1 MIVPAKG
8 SPLFLVTGATGF
20 LGRRLVVRL
29 LDEHPEAGVMAMGR
43 KDDPQ
48 LDQARAYVTDKLSQA
63 TPQADPA
70 DLDARLTWP
79 AGDITRP
86 NLGLDDAQV
95 AELARGAEL
104 NILHLA
110 AIYDL
115 DAEERLSKALNL
127 DGAMHA
133 YELALRLARHPERG
147 DRPVR
152 MCHTST
158 LAAAGTYA
166 GEFGETGEELAT
178 AEGTHTDWYSR
189 HKHASERALHERE
202 QPEAVPLMIVRPGIA
217 VGDSD
222 TGAIE
227 KLDGPYALLEYL
239 RWPLAG
245 HVVPSGSDDPI
256 WVVPGDFV
264 VRAIASLGANPDAYG
279 HTFNLLYPP
288 GEAPIWRDLARYTL
302 DVLRSRDYTGGGL
315 AGMRAK
321 LRYSW
326 HVPLSVRRIIRLCE
340 NPWVGPVARWVFGA
354 MGVSWHALYYA
365 IDNPRYVVENYQR
378 FGVAPPPPWR
388 DVWRACVLYYRDHRD
403 EMLGGARIAHQK
415 DR

>member
-1 MIVPAKG
+1 MIAPAQG

-29 LDEHPEAGVMAMGR
+29 LREYPEAGVIAMGR

-48 LDQARAYVTDKLSQA
+48 LDQAADYVSQRCLETQPEASQA
-63 TPQADPA
+63 
-70 DLDARLTWP
+70 DLEQRLTWC

-95 AELARGAEL
+95 ADIARGADL
-104 NILHLA
+104 HIVHLA

-115 DAEERLSKALNL
+115 DVEERLSKALNL
-127 DGAMHA
+127 DGAIHA
-133 YELALRLARHPERG
+133 YELALRIRRHPEHG
-147 DRPVR
+147 DRAVR

-158 LAAAGTYA
+158 LAAAGTYT
-166 GEFGETGEELAT
+166 GEFGETGEELAP

-189 HKHASERALHERE
+189 HKHQSERALHERE
-202 QPEAVPLMIVRPGIA
+202 QPEVPLMIVRPGIA

-227 KLDGPYALLEYL
+227 KLDGPYVLLEYL

-245 HVVPSGSDDPI
+245 HAMPSGSDDPI
-256 WVVPGDFV
+256 WIVPGDFV
-264 VRAIASLGANPDAYG
+264 VRAMASLGGDPDAYG

-288 GEAPIWRDLARYTL
+288 EQVPTWRDLAGHTVE
-302 DVLRSRDYTGGGL
+302 VLRSRPYTGGGL
-315 AGMRAK
+315 AGLRAA
-321 LRYSW
+321 LRYGWGVS
-326 HVPLSVRRIIRLCE
+326 LSVRRIIRLCE
-340 NPWVGPVARWVFGA
+340 RPWLGPVVQRVFAG

-365 IDNPRYVVENYQR
+365 VDNPRYVVENYQR
-378 FGVAPPPPWR
+378 FGVEPPPPWR
-388 DVWRACVLYYRDHRD
+388 DVWRACVLYYRDHRS